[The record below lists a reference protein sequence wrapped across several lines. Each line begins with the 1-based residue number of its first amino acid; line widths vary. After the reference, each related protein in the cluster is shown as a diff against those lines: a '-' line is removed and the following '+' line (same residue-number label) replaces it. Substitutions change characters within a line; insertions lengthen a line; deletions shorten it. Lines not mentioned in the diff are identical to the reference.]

1 MFKQLRR
8 DVKAVFEN
16 DPAARNTLEVM
27 LAYPGLHAII
37 MHRQANWLYRHGFKL
52 CGRLLS
58 EWSRFITGIEIHPA
72 AEIGDGFFIDHGMQV
87 VIGETSVIGDNVL
100 MYQGAT
106 LGGVGTGK
114 GKRHPTIGN
123 NVVIGTGAKV
133 LGNVTVGDNV
143 RIGANS
149 VVIKDVPANT
159 TVVGVPARAVR
170 EGEKAI
176 SPLEVLEHG
185 HLPDPE
191 TELVKVLV
199 DRISKAEER
208 VKALEKRQEKKQQ

>member
-1 MFKQLRR
+1 
-8 DVKAVFEN
+8 
-16 DPAARNTLEVM
+16 
-27 LAYPGLHAII
+27 AYPGLHAII
-37 MHRQANWLYRHGFKL
+37 MHRQANWLYRHRFKL
-52 CGRLLS
+52 GGRLLS
-58 EWSRFITGIEIHPA
+58 EWSRFITGIEIHPGA
-72 AEIGDGFFIDHGMQV
+72 VIGEGFFIDHGMQV

-100 MYQGAT
+100 MYQGVT

-123 NVVIGTGAKV
+123 NVVIGAGAKV

-149 VVIKDVPANT
+149 VVIKDVPAST

-170 EGEKAI
+170 EGDKAI

-191 TELVKVLV
+191 TEIVKVLV
-199 DRISKAEER
+199 ARIQTLQER
-208 VKALEKRQEKKQQ
+208 VDKITPPDATSAKQQQLEKEELDWFISGGGI